1 MNAMALQPALQYDI
15 ISNDDD
21 FMIVFE
27 NMPPEGSRFLVAG
40 NSMLLEEPG
49 ENMKVR
55 RQLASCSADA
65 MRKIQ
70 ESEKVL
76 CLAFLR
82 TRQLER
88 EIPVEL
94 VPC

>member
-1 MNAMALQPALQYDI
+1 MNAMPLQPALQYDI
-15 ISNDDD
+15 ISSDDD

-27 NMPPEGSRFLVAG
+27 SMPPEGSRFLVTG
-40 NSMLLEEPG
+40 NSLILEEPG
-49 ENMKVR
+49 EDTKVR
-55 RQLASCSADA
+55 RQLASCSAGA
-65 MRKIQ
+65 MKKIQ

-94 VPC
+94 MPC